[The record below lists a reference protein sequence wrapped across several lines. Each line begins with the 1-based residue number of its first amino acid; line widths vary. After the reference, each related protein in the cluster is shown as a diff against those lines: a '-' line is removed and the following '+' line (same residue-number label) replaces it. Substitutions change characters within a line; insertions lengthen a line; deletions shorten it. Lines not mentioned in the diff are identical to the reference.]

1 MAGKGIL
8 LTAENNLLIISRR
21 LVVGDSRMQE
31 VALILQMNQGEQ
43 KFEPVLGAN
52 LIQYSKTKVKNF
64 DIESRVKI
72 HLALDDKQYDQ
83 IKQQI
88 KDNV

>member
-21 LVVGDSRMQE
+21 LIVGDSRMQE

>member
-21 LVVGDSRMQE
+21 LIVGDSKMQE